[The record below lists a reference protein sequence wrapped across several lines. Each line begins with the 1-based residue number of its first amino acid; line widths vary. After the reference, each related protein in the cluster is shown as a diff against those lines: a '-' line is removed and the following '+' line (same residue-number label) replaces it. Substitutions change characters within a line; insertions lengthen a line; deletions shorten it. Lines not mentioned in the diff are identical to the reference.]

1 MPDEERIKSIE
12 TLVTDCYI
20 AHQEA
25 IIVKLIVQL
34 EEEYRELAKLS
45 TMGEYKTDWT
55 HKKVIDYIT
64 YET

>member
-1 MPDEERIKSIE
+1 MSDEERIKSVE

-20 AHQEA
+20 AHQET
-25 IIVKLIVQL
+25 IIVKLIIQL
-34 EEEYRELAKLS
+34 EEEYREIAKLA
-45 TMGEYKTDWT
+45 TMGEYKPNWT